1 MTRKR
6 SISNSLTSGSLRNPE
21 AASVPRH
28 SCHPLHVEP
37 GNLAHPSPRES
48 NRVSVRRPAPEA
60 DKTHKG
66 VRRCGQQRARSPGS
80 AGAVHGGEAS
90 MRSSASGNE
99 VPLPL
104 DRYPLPRSS
113 SLDEVRQLYSNTATP
128 TRLEVPRRARF
139 QCRLNY
145 AAVGPV
151 TISTIWSRS
160 SVVGV
165 AETPLSSYF
174 LGYASAGRSEHV
186 DRRRSSVVVANQSGV
201 CASPSMAPTARL
213 QAGYR
218 GVQVKIERTAMEGAL
233 AALLCVPSRA
243 PLILDTSFSV
253 TSGYGAD
260 AVRFLDFLI
269 AELDQGSAWLRTPIV
284 ANRWLEGFLFHML
297 LAHPNSHSEQLH
309 ARPVAAEPRHLRQ
322 VADHWSSCARSASS
336 MHASASSAAPVT
348 RHRASRWWRWSAA
361 SDTSGASA
369 STTARVSGRARRKR
383 GAAPSATSSRRR
395 PSPQIEI
402 ARARSAPGNQANRGR
417 LCARRI
423 ETATLD
429 G

>member
-113 SLDEVRQLYSNTATP
+113 SLDEVRQLYSNTARP

-186 DRRRSSVVVANQSGV
+186 VRRRSSVVVANQSGV

-284 ANRWLEGFLFHML
+284 ANRWLEGFLFPH
-297 LAHPNSHSEQLH
+297 APRAPEQ
-309 ARPVAAEPRHLRQ
+309 PF
-322 VADHWSSCARSASS
+322 
-336 MHASASSAAPVT
+336 
-348 RHRASRWWRWSAA
+348 
-361 SDTSGASA
+361 
-369 STTARVSGRARRKR
+369 
-383 GAAPSATSSRRR
+383 GAAPRAPRRR
-395 PSPQIEI
+395 GASPPEPGRGPLEFLRAQRFEHARQRLLGRAGHPASSVTLVAMECGFGHLGRFSIDY
-402 ARARSAPGNQANRGR
+402 RARFGESPKETRRRAIGDELPTAPEPADRNRTR
-417 LCARRI
+417 
-423 ETATLD
+423 T
-429 G
+429 